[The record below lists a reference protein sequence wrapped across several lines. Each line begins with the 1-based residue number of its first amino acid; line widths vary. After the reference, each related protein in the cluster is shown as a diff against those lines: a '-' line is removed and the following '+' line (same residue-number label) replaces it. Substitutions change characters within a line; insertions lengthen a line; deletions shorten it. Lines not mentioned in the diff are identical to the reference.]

1 LNDRSRAT
9 TFQDEMSKVD
19 EEDSNPKI
27 QKLSDAST
35 VEEQQLDTDIETVLN
50 IRVEMEEG
58 KIVCHHEMPL
68 KEREALEKRKRCK
81 FVKYLCDAD
90 KENSFFVPG
99 VKMRLHYGSAHGLD
113 GKFDLDKDFSHHTSS
128 LPLKNVDAPKKG
140 LVCIW
145 LYIQS
150 LPKSVIHPHFLD
162 FLERMLSLL
171 PLSSMN
177 NSSDDLKKNFPILEF
192 HQLMVLILR

>member
-1 LNDRSRAT
+1 
-9 TFQDEMSKVD
+9 
-19 EEDSNPKI
+19 
-27 QKLSDAST
+27 
-35 VEEQQLDTDIETVLN
+35 
-50 IRVEMEEG
+50 
-58 KIVCHHEMPL
+58 
-68 KEREALEKRKRCK
+68 
-81 FVKYLCDAD
+81 
-90 KENSFFVPG
+90 
-99 VKMRLHYGSAHGLD
+99 MRLHYGSAHGLD

-177 NSSDDLKKNFPILEF
+177 NSSDDLHAEEKLSDPGISSADGFDLEMTSLPVDVMAYLDVQPSEVDPF
-192 HQLMVLILR
+192 FCV